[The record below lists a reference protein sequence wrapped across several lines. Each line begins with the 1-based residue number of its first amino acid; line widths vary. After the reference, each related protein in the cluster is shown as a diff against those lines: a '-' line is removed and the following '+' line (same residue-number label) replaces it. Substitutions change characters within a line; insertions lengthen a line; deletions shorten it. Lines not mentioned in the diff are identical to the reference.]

1 MITIGEI
8 KKKIIRELISKN
20 IPDSQFE
27 AISIISYSLRKEKK
41 EVITENNFEISN
53 IEKDSIYKILKERLE
68 GNPLAY
74 LINEKYFFNKKFY
87 INKNVLIPRQETE
100 EVIEYFFSINKKQS
114 MKNKNILDIGTGS
127 GIIPIIC
134 KKEYPE
140 SNLFSIDQSK
150 EAIEVAKK
158 NANLQNVLINFECNK
173 IENCGLDKID
183 FVISNPPYIKEEK
196 LISLQKEVLK
206 EPISAL
212 NGGVDGLSVIK
223 NIFEWE
229 ININKNKA
237 LQIIIEIDENIK
249 DASKNL
255 AQSFYTNRKVE
266 VIEDISKKPRI
277 LSIS

>member
-8 KKKIIRELISKN
+8 KKEIIRELISKN

-27 AISIISYSLRKEKK
+27 AISIISYSLRIDKK

-53 IEKDSIYKILKERLE
+53 KEKDLIYKILKERLE

-158 NANLQNVLINFECNK
+158 NAYLQNVLINFECNK

-206 EPISAL
+206 EPKSAL

-229 ININKNKA
+229 KNINKNKA

-249 DASKNL
+249 DESKNL
-255 AQSFYTNRKVE
+255 AQSFYVNRKVE
-266 VIEDISKKPRI
+266 VINDISKKPRI

>member
-1 MITIGEI
+1 
-8 KKKIIRELISKN
+8 
-20 IPDSQFE
+20 
-27 AISIISYSLRKEKK
+27 
-41 EVITENNFEISN
+41 
-53 IEKDSIYKILKERLE
+53 
-68 GNPLAY
+68 
-74 LINEKYFFNKKFY
+74 
-87 INKNVLIPRQETE
+87 
-100 EVIEYFFSINKKQS
+100 

-206 EPISAL
+206 EPISAMFL
-212 NGGVDGLSVIK
+212 PVKSNIIFSLCLCRCGGICCCSNGLAVNGA
-223 NIFEWE
+223 
-229 ININKNKA
+229 INAAHHAAQRLTSPDFPNLIHA
-237 LQIIIEIDENIK
+237 LAGHPHHRFTPAHGSCDLLHQ
-249 DASKNL
+249 
-255 AQSFYTNRKVE
+255 
-266 VIEDISKKPRI
+266 
-277 LSIS
+277 

>member
-229 ININKNKA
+229 KNINKNKA
-237 LQIIIEIDENIK
+237 FQIIIEIDENIK
-249 DASKNL
+249 DESKNL
-255 AQSFYTNRKVE
+255 AQSFYVNRKVE
-266 VIEDISKKPRI
+266 VINDISKKPRI

>member
-27 AISIISYSLRKEKK
+27 AISLISYSLRIDKK

-53 IEKDSIYKILKERLE
+53 KEKDLIYKILKERLE

-158 NANLQNVLINFECNK
+158 NAYLQNVLINFECNK

-196 LISLQKEVLK
+196 LISLQQEVLK
-206 EPISAL
+206 EPKSAL

-229 ININKNKA
+229 KNINKNKA

-249 DASKNL
+249 DESKNL
-255 AQSFYTNRKVE
+255 AQSFYVNRKVE
-266 VIEDISKKPRI
+266 VINDISKKPRI

>member
-206 EPISAL
+206 EPKSAL

>member
-27 AISIISYSLRKEKK
+27 AISIISYSLRIDKK

-53 IEKDSIYKILKERLE
+53 KEKDLIYKILKERLE

-158 NANLQNVLINFECNK
+158 NAYLQNVLINFECNK

-196 LISLQKEVLK
+196 LISLQQEVLK
-206 EPISAL
+206 EPKSAL

-229 ININKNKA
+229 KNINKNKA

-249 DASKNL
+249 DESKNL
-255 AQSFYTNRKVE
+255 AQSFYVNRKVE
-266 VIEDISKKPRI
+266 VINDISKKPRI

>member
-27 AISIISYSLRKEKK
+27 AISIISYCLRIDKK

-53 IEKDSIYKILKERLE
+53 KEKDLIYKILKERLE

-158 NANLQNVLINFECNK
+158 NAYLQNVLINFECNK

-206 EPISAL
+206 EPKSAL

-229 ININKNKA
+229 KNINKNKA

-249 DASKNL
+249 DESKNL
-255 AQSFYTNRKVE
+255 AQSFYVNRKVE
-266 VIEDISKKPRI
+266 VINDISKKPRI

>member
-27 AISIISYSLRKEKK
+27 AISIISYCLRIDKK

-53 IEKDSIYKILKERLE
+53 KEKDLIYKILKERLE

-158 NANLQNVLINFECNK
+158 NAYLQNVLINFECNK
-173 IENCGLDKID
+173 IENCRLDKID

-196 LISLQKEVLK
+196 LISLQQEVLK
-206 EPISAL
+206 EPKSAL

-229 ININKNKA
+229 KNINKNKA

-249 DASKNL
+249 DESKNL
-255 AQSFYTNRKVE
+255 AQSFYVNRKVE
-266 VIEDISKKPRI
+266 VINDISKKPRI

>member
-27 AISIISYSLRKEKK
+27 AISIISYSLRIDKK

-53 IEKDSIYKILKERLE
+53 KEKDLIYKILKERLE

-158 NANLQNVLINFECNK
+158 NAYLQNVLINFECNK
-173 IENCGLDKID
+173 IENCRLDKID

-196 LISLQKEVLK
+196 LISLQQEVLK
-206 EPISAL
+206 EPKSAL

-229 ININKNKA
+229 KNINKNKA

-249 DASKNL
+249 DESKNL
-255 AQSFYTNRKVE
+255 AQSFYVNRKVE
-266 VIEDISKKPRI
+266 VINDISKKPRI

>member
-27 AISIISYSLRKEKK
+27 AISLISYSLRIDKK

-53 IEKDSIYKILKERLE
+53 KEKDLIYKILKERLE

-158 NANLQNVLINFECNK
+158 NAYLQNVLINFECNK

-196 LISLQKEVLK
+196 LISLQQEVLK
-206 EPISAL
+206 EPKSAL

-223 NIFEWE
+223 NIFE
-229 ININKNKA
+229 
-237 LQIIIEIDENIK
+237 
-249 DASKNL
+249 
-255 AQSFYTNRKVE
+255 
-266 VIEDISKKPRI
+266 
-277 LSIS
+277 